1 MNDGDAFWMVWN
13 PNGHAPTYR
22 HSSRHSATVEA
33 ERLARG
39 NRGQTFFVLQA
50 LSKTVL
56 VDIQTKQLTEV
67 PF

>member
-1 MNDGDAFWMVWN
+1 MSDSPFWMVWN
-13 PNGHAPTYR
+13 PNGHAPTYA
-22 HSSRHSATVEA
+22 HHTKAAAVAEA

-50 LSKTVL
+50 LSKSVSI
-56 VDIQTKQLTEV
+56 DIKTTTLGDGV